1 MPVFNGIL
9 NGWCKHMYVLVLVEK
24 TNTLF
29 DRTGSVGLMF
39 SLLQFYVFSC
49 RCCMMIIMKRV
60 SKISMN
66 RKANKIRYNGMT
78 MVMVD
83 GFVPCDVCSFFF
95 FSWLSCDG
103 VKVLQSYKQ

>member
-1 MPVFNGIL
+1 M
-9 NGWCKHMYVLVLVEK
+9 HVLVLVEQM
-24 TNTLF
+24 NTLF
-29 DRTGSVGLMF
+29 DRTGSVGLVF

-83 GFVPCDVCSFFF
+83 DLYHVMYAPFSFFLGF
-95 FSWLSCDG
+95 HATMRRSSIILMLITVG
-103 VKVLQSYKQ
+103 L